1 MLGTWQS
8 VALVDL
14 NQGNPRRSPRLSFL
28 PGQRRPVGWCPV
40 QTHEIRKRFL
50 DHFVNAGHTEVPSA
64 SVILDDPN
72 LLFVNAGMVQ
82 FVPFFLG
89 QRTAPYTTATSIQK
103 CIRTPDIDEVGITT
117 RHNTFFQMAGN
128 FSFGDYFKRGAIE
141 LAWTLLTNPV
151 SEGGY
156 GFDPERLWATVF
168 YDDDE
173 AVALWQ
179 EVAGLPPERIQ
190 RRGMADNYWSMGI
203 PGPCGP
209 CSEIY
214 YDRGPEYGVEGGP
227 EADENRYIEIWN
239 LVFMQNERGE
249 GTSKD
254 DFEILGPLPRQNIDT
269 GMGVERIACLL
280 QGVDNVYETDLLRP
294 VIDTVEQYAPRGYG
308 QGNGTDDIRYRV
320 IADHTRTAAIIIAD
334 GVTPSNEGRGYV
346 LRRLLRRIIRSAKL
360 LGIEAPIVG
369 ELMATVRDA
378 MGPSYPELV
387 TDFDRISRIA
397 VAEET
402 AFNRTLASGS
412 KLFED
417 AATATRSSGKTQL
430 AGSDAFALHDTYGF
444 PIELTLE
451 MAAEA
456 GLSVD
461 ELGFRE
467 LMAEQRRRAK
477 ADAAA
482 RKHAHADLSAFREL
496 VDAGPTEFTGFD
508 ELSSE
513 ARILGIFVDGKR
525 VPVVAHHAPGDT
537 ELRVEI
543 VLDRT
548 PLYAESGGQIADAGW
563 ITGTGGSQSAKAAV
577 TDVQKIAK
585 SLWVHR
591 VNVESGEFVEG
602 DTIVAAVDPH
612 WRRGATQGHSGTHMV
627 HAALRQVLGPNAVQA
642 GSLNRPGYLRFDFN
656 SQSALTEEQR
666 NQVEE
671 VSNEAV
677 QADYPVNTFLT
688 GLEKAKAMGAMA
700 MFGEQ
705 YPDEVRVVEIG
716 GPFSLE
722 LCGGTH
728 VNNSAQIGPITI
740 LGESSVGSG
749 VRRVEAYV
757 GLDSFRHLS
766 KERALMAGLASSLKV
781 PSDEVPAR
789 VAILVEKLKT
799 AEKELERVRLNAARS
814 GAADAAGT
822 AEQIGT
828 VRLVAQRM
836 ASGMSA
842 GDLRSLV
849 GDIKSR
855 LGSDPGV
862 VVLIAEADSENGPT
876 VPFVVAAN
884 QAAQDAGVR
893 ANELVQCVSTAVGGR
908 GGGKPDL
915 AQGSGKDAA
924 GIEAALA
931 AVRAELARG

>member
-1 MLGTWQS
+1 L
-8 VALVDL
+8 
-14 NQGNPRRSPRLSFL
+14 
-28 PGQRRPVGWCPV
+28 
-40 QTHEIRKRFL
+40 QTHEIRKRFT
-50 DHFVNAGHTEVPSA
+50 DHFVKAGHTEVPSA

-82 FVPFFLG
+82 FVPYFLG
-89 QRTAPYTTATSIQK
+89 QRTPPYTTATSIQK
-103 CIRTPDIDEVGITT
+103 CIRTPDIDEVGVTT

-128 FSFGDYFKRGAIE
+128 FSFGDYFKRRAIE

-156 GFDPERLWATVF
+156 GFDPQRLWATVF

-173 AVALWQ
+173 AVQLWQ

-214 YDRGPEYGVEGGP
+214 YDRGPEYGVAGGP
-227 EADENRYIEIWN
+227 EANEDRYIEIWN

-249 GTSKD
+249 GTSKE
-254 DFEILGPLPRQNIDT
+254 DFEILGPLPRRNIDT
-269 GMGVERIACLL
+269 GMGIERIACLL

-294 VIDTVEQYAPRGYG
+294 VIDAAARHTSRGYG
-308 QGNGTDDIRYRV
+308 RGSATDDVRYRV
-320 IADHTRTAAIIIAD
+320 IADHSRTAAVIIAD

-346 LRRLLRRIIRSAKL
+346 LRRLLRRIIRAAKL
-360 LGIEAPIVG
+360 LGIERPIVG
-369 ELMATVRDA
+369 ELMETVRDA

-387 TDFDRISRIA
+387 TDFDRINRIA

-417 AATATRSSGKTQL
+417 AAAATRS
-430 AGSDAFALHDTYGF
+430 AGRTELPGAQAFALHDTYGF

-482 RKHAHADLSAFREL
+482 RKHAHADLTAFREL

-508 ELSSE
+508 ELSSQ

-525 VPVVAHHAPGDT
+525 VPVAAHHPRVHSET
-537 ELRVEI
+537 VPPERVEI

-548 PLYAESGGQIADAGW
+548 PLYAESGGQIADAGH
-563 ITGTGGSQSAKAAV
+563 ITGTGAGESARAAV

-585 SLWVHR
+585 TLWVHR

-602 DTIVAAVDPH
+602 DTVLAAVDPE

-656 SQSALTEEQR
+656 SQGPLTDEQR
-666 NQVEE
+666 NRVEE
-671 VSNEAV
+671 VANEAV
-677 QADYPVNTFLT
+677 QADFPVNTFLT
-688 GLEKAKAMGAMA
+688 GLDKAKAMGAMA

-728 VNNSAQIGPITI
+728 VHNSAQIGPITI
-740 LGESSVGSG
+740 LGEASVGSG

-757 GLDSFRHLS
+757 GLDSFRHLA

-789 VAILVEKLKT
+789 VATLVERLRS
-799 AEKELERVRLNAARS
+799 AEKELERVRLSAARAAAGNAA
-814 GAADAAGT
+814 AT
-822 AEQIGT
+822 AEQVGK

-836 ASGMSA
+836 AAGMTA
-842 GDLRSLV
+842 ADLRSLV
-849 GDIKSR
+849 GDIR
-855 LGSDPGV
+855 GRFGSDPGV
-862 VVLIAEADSENGPT
+862 VVLLAEGADGG

-884 QAAQDAGVR
+884 QAAQDAGIR
-893 ANELVQCVSTAVGGR
+893 ANDLVADVAAAVGGR
-908 GGGKPDL
+908 GGGKADL
-915 AQGSGKDAA
+915 AQGSGKDPS

-931 AVRAELARG
+931 AVRAELAGN

>member
-1 MLGTWQS
+1 
-8 VALVDL
+8 
-14 NQGNPRRSPRLSFL
+14 
-28 PGQRRPVGWCPV
+28 V

-82 FVPFFLG
+82 FVPYFLG
-89 QRTAPYTTATSIQK
+89 QRTPPYPTATSIQK

-128 FSFGDYFKRGAIE
+128 FSFGDYFKREAIE
-141 LAWTLLTNPV
+141 LAWTLLTRKV
-151 SEGGY
+151 DDGGY
-156 GFDPERLWATVF
+156 GFDPEKLWATVYF
-168 YDDDE
+168 DDDE
-173 AVALWQ
+173 AVQLWR
-179 EVAGLPPERIQ
+179 EIADLPVERIQ

-209 CSEIY
+209 SSEIY
-214 YDRGPEYGVEGGP
+214 YDRGPEFGIDGGP
-227 EADENRYIEIWN
+227 EANEDRYIEIWN

-254 DFEILGPLPRQNIDT
+254 DFEILGPLPRKNIDT
-269 GMGVERIACLL
+269 GMGVERVAFLL
-280 QGVDNVYETDLLRP
+280 QGVANVYETDLLRP
-294 VIDTVEQYAPRGYG
+294 AIDAVVRRAPRGYDV
-308 QGNGTDDIRYRV
+308 GNHADDVRYRI
-320 IADHTRTAAIIIAD
+320 IADHSRTAAILIGD
-334 GVTPSNEGRGYV
+334 GVSPGNDGRGYV
-346 LRRLLRRIIRSAKL
+346 LRRLLRRVIRSAKL
-360 LGIEAPIVG
+360 LDIDGPIVG

-387 TDFDRISRIA
+387 ADFDRINRIA

-402 AFNRTLASGS
+402 AFNRTLQSGS
-412 KLFED
+412 RLFEEV
-417 AATATRSSGKTQL
+417 AGATKSSGATVL
-430 AGSDAFALHDTYGF
+430 SGSDAFTLHDTYGF

-456 GLSVD
+456 GLQVD

-482 RKHAHADLSAFREL
+482 RKHAHADLTAYREL

-508 ELSSE
+508 ELTSQ

-525 VPVVAHHAPGDT
+525 VPVIAHGAEGPAESAGSD
-537 ELRVEI
+537 RVEL

-548 PLYAESGGQIADAGW
+548 PLYAESGGQIADEGT
-563 ITGTGGSQSAKAAV
+563 ITGTGAGKSAKAAV

-585 SLWVHR
+585 TLWVHR

-602 DTIVAAVDPH
+602 DTVVAAVNPD
-612 WRRGATQGHSGTHMV
+612 WRKGATQGHSGTHMV

-656 SQSALTEEQR
+656 RQGALSAEQLS
-666 NQVEE
+666 QVEE
-671 VSNEAV
+671 VTNEAV
-677 QADYPVNTFLT
+677 QADFEVHTFLEQ
-688 GLEKAKAMGAMA
+688 LDKAKAMGAMA
-700 MFGEQ
+700 MFGEA

-728 VNNSAQIGPITI
+728 VHNSAQIGPVSI

-757 GLDSFRHLS
+757 GLESFKHLA

-789 VAILVEKLKT
+789 VANLVERLKV
-799 AEKELERVRLNAARS
+799 AEKEIERNRLANARAAAANAAS
-814 GAADAAGT
+814 DAEHVGN
-822 AEQIGT
+822 

-836 ASGMSA
+836 SA
-842 GDLRSLV
+842 GMTGADLRSLV
-849 GDIKSR
+849 GDIRGK
-855 LGSDPGV
+855 LGNDPAV
-862 VVLIAEADSENGPT
+862 VALIAEGEDNS
-876 VPFVVAAN
+876 VPYAVAAN
-884 QAAQDAGVR
+884 PAAQDLGLR
-893 ANELVQCVSTAVGGR
+893 ANDLVKQLAAAVDGR
-908 GGGKPDL
+908 GGGKADL
-915 AQGSGKDAA
+915 AQGSGKDAS
-924 GIEAALA
+924 GIDAALD
-931 AVRAELARG
+931 AVRAEIARIS

>member
-1 MLGTWQS
+1 
-8 VALVDL
+8 
-14 NQGNPRRSPRLSFL
+14 
-28 PGQRRPVGWCPV
+28 V

-89 QRTAPYTTATSIQK
+89 QRTPPYDTAVSIQK

-128 FSFGDYFKRGAIE
+128 FSFGDYFKRRAIE
-141 LAWTLLTNPV
+141 LAWGLLTSPV
-151 SEGGY
+151 AEGGY
-156 GFDPERLWATVF
+156 GMDPERLWATVF

-214 YDRGPEYGVEGGP
+214 YDRGPDYGVEGGP
-227 EADENRYIEIWN
+227 EANEDRYIEIWN

-249 GTSKD
+249 GTSKSE
-254 DFEILGPLPRQNIDT
+254 FEILGPLPRQNIDT

-280 QGVDNVYETDLLRP
+280 QGVDNVYEIDLLRP
-294 VIDTVEQYAPRGYG
+294 MIDKVAESAPRGYG
-308 QGNGTDDIRYRV
+308 AGNAADDVRYRV
-320 IADHTRTAAIIIAD
+320 IADHTRTAAIIIGD

-346 LRRLLRRIIRSAKL
+346 LRRLLRRIVRSAKL
-360 LGIEAPIVG
+360 LGIDIPIVG
-369 ELMATVRDA
+369 DLMACVRDA

-387 TDFDRISRIA
+387 TDFDRINRIA

-402 AFNRTLASGS
+402 AFNRTLVAGS
-412 KLFED
+412 RLFSD
-417 AATATRSSGKTQL
+417 AAATTKSAGKTVL
-430 AGSDAFALHDTYGF
+430 GGSEAFALHDTYGF

-456 GLSVD
+456 GLTVD

-482 RKHAHADLSAFREL
+482 RKHAHADLSAFRDL

-508 ELSSE
+508 ELTSQ

-525 VPVVAHHAPGDT
+525 VPVVAHHPREHSEAAPP
-537 ELRVEI
+537 ERVEI

-548 PLYAESGGQIADAGW
+548 PLYAESGGQLADVGTL
-563 ITGTGGSQSAKAAV
+563 TGTGTSGSAKAAV

-591 VNVESGEFVEG
+591 INVESGEFVEG
-602 DTIVAAVDPH
+602 DTVSASVDPK
-612 WRRGATQGHSGTHMV
+612 WRHGSTQGHSGTHLV

-656 SQSALTEEQR
+656 WQGALSEEQR
-666 NQVEE
+666 NQIEE
-671 VSNEAV
+671 VTNEAV
-677 QADYPVNTFLT
+677 EADFAVNTFST

-700 MFGEQ
+700 LFGEQ

-716 GPFSLE
+716 GPFSIE

-728 VNNSAQIGPITI
+728 VRSSAQVGPVTI
-740 LGESSVGSG
+740 LGESSVGAG
-749 VRRVEAYV
+749 VRRVEAFV
-757 GLDSFRHLS
+757 GLDSFRHLAR
-766 KERALMAGLASSLKV
+766 ERALMAGLAATLKV
-781 PSDEVPAR
+781 PSEEVPGR
-789 VAILVEKLKT
+789 VAALVERLKV
-799 AEKELERVRLNAARS
+799 AEKELERSRLASARAA
-814 GAADAAGT
+814 AADAAAT
-822 AEQIGT
+822 AEQVGR
-828 VRLVAQRM
+828 VQLVAHRM
-836 ASGMSA
+836 PAGMTGA
-842 GDLRSLV
+842 DLRSLV
-849 GDIKSR
+849 GDIRGR
-855 LGSDPGV
+855 LGSAPGV
-862 VVLIAEADSENGPT
+862 VVLIADAADGGGEPS
-876 VPFVVAAN
+876 VPFVVATN
-884 QAAQDAGVR
+884 QAAQDAGVLASDLAR
-893 ANELVQCVSTAVGGR
+893 PLAAAVAGR
-908 GGGKPDL
+908 GGGKADL
-915 AQGSGKDAA
+915 AQGSGTDPG
-924 GIEAALA
+924 GIGAALE

>member
-1 MLGTWQS
+1 M
-8 VALVDL
+8 
-14 NQGNPRRSPRLSFL
+14 
-28 PGQRRPVGWCPV
+28 

-50 DHFVNAGHTEVPSA
+50 DHFVKAGHTEVPSA

-82 FVPFFLG
+82 FVPYFLG
-89 QRTAPYTTATSIQK
+89 ARTPPYPTATSIQK

-128 FSFGDYFKRGAIE
+128 FSFGDYFKRRAIE
-141 LAWTLLTNPV
+141 LAWTLLTNAV

-156 GFDPERLWATVF
+156 GLDPERIWTTVYF
-168 YDDDE
+168 DDDE
-173 AVALWQ
+173 AVQLWQ
-179 EVAGLPPERIQ
+179 EIAGLPVERIQ
-190 RRGMADNYWSMGI
+190 RRGMEDNYWSMGI

-209 CSEIY
+209 SSEIY
-214 YDRGPEYGVEGGP
+214 YDRGEEFGVGGGP
-227 EADENRYIEIWN
+227 VANEDRFIEIWN

-249 GTSKD
+249 GTGKT
-254 DFEILGPLPRQNIDT
+254 DFEILGPLPRKNIDT
-269 GMGVERIACLL
+269 GMGVERVAFIL
-280 QGVDNVYETDLLRP
+280 QGVHNVYETDLLRP
-294 VIDTVEQYAPRGYG
+294 VIDTVAARAPRGYDVG
-308 QGNGTDDIRYRV
+308 DHEDDVRYRV
-320 IADHTRTAAIIIAD
+320 IADHSRTAAILIGD
-334 GVTPSNEGRGYV
+334 GVTPGNDGRGYV
-346 LRRLLRRIIRSAKL
+346 LRRLLRRVIRSAKL
-360 LGIEAPIVG
+360 LDIEGPIVG
-369 ELMATVRDA
+369 DLMSTVRDA

-387 TDFDRISRIA
+387 DDFDRIRRIA

-402 AFNRTLASGS
+402 AFNRTLVAGS
-412 KLFED
+412 KLFDEVAGTTK
-417 AATATRSSGKTQL
+417 AAGAKSIS
-430 AGSDAFALHDTYGF
+430 GSDAFTLHDTYGF

-456 GLSVD
+456 GLQVD
-461 ELGFRE
+461 EIGFRE

-482 RKHAHADLSAFREL
+482 RKHAHADLSAYREL

-525 VPVVAHHAPGDT
+525 VPVVAHGTDGAQQV
-537 ELRVEI
+537 EL

-548 PLYAESGGQIADAGW
+548 PLYAESGGQIADEGT
-563 ITGTGGSQSAKAAV
+563 ISGTGTGESARAAV

-585 SLWVHR
+585 TLWVHR

-602 DTIVAAVDPH
+602 DTVVAAVDPD

-656 SQSALTEEQR
+656 WQGALSDEQR
-666 NQVEE
+666 TQVEE
-671 VSNEAV
+671 VTNQAV
-677 QADYPVNTFLT
+677 QADFEVHTFT
-688 GLEKAKAMGAMA
+688 EQLEKAKAMGAMA
-700 MFGEQ
+700 MFGEA
-705 YPDEVRVVEIG
+705 YPDRVRVVEIG

-728 VNNSAQIGPITI
+728 VHNSAQIGPVTI

-757 GLDSFRHLS
+757 GLDSFRHLA

-781 PSDEVPAR
+781 PSEEVPAR
-789 VAILVEKLKT
+789 VAGLVERLKA
-799 AEKELERVRLNAARS
+799 AEKELERVRLAGARAAATNAAA
-814 GAADAAGT
+814 GA
-822 AEQIGT
+822 ERIGN
-828 VRLVAQRM
+828 VRVVAQRM
-836 ASGMSA
+836 SAGMTA

-849 GDIKSR
+849 GDIRGK
-855 LGSDPGV
+855 LGSEPAV
-862 VVLIAEADSENGPT
+862 VALIAEGEGGS
-876 VPFVVAAN
+876 VPYAVAAN
-884 QAAQDAGVR
+884 PAAQDLGIR
-893 ANELVQCVSTAVGGR
+893 ANDLIKQLAATVDGR

-915 AQGSGKDAA
+915 AQGSGKDPSR
-924 GIEAALA
+924 IDAALEA
-931 AVRAELARG
+931 IRSEIARVG

>member
-1 MLGTWQS
+1 M
-8 VALVDL
+8 
-14 NQGNPRRSPRLSFL
+14 
-28 PGQRRPVGWCPV
+28 

-50 DHFVNAGHTEVPSA
+50 DHFVDAGHTEVSSA

-89 QRTAPYTTATSIQK
+89 QRTPPYGTAVSIQK

-128 FSFGDYFKRGAIE
+128 FSFGDYFKRRAIE
-141 LAWTLLTNPV
+141 LAWSLLTKPV
-151 SEGGY
+151 AEGGY

-173 AVALWQ
+173 AVQLWQ

-214 YDRGPEYGVEGGP
+214 YDRGPDYGIEGGP
-227 EADENRYIEIWN
+227 EANEDRYIEIWN

-249 GTSKD
+249 GTSKE

-280 QGVDNVYETDLLRP
+280 QDVDNVYETDLMRP
-294 VIDTVEQYAPRGYG
+294 VIDKVAEHAPRGYG
-308 QGNGTDDIRYRV
+308 RGNAADDVRYRV
-320 IADHTRTAAIIIAD
+320 IADHTRTAAVIIGD

-346 LRRLLRRIIRSAKL
+346 LRRLLRRIVRAAKL
-360 LGIEAPIVG
+360 LGIERPIVG
-369 ELMATVRDA
+369 ELMETVRDA
-378 MGPSYPELV
+378 MSPSYPELAA
-387 TDFDRISRIA
+387 DFDRINRIA
-397 VAEET
+397 IAEEA

-412 KLFED
+412 KLFEE
-417 AATATRSSGKTQL
+417 AASATRSAGNTML
-430 AGSDAFALHDTYGF
+430 GGSDAFTLHDTYGF

-456 GLSVD
+456 GLTVD

-477 ADAAA
+477 ADAVA

-508 ELSSE
+508 ELTSQ

-525 VPVVAHHAPGDT
+525 VPVVAHHARVHSESVPP
-537 ELRVEI
+537 ERVEI

-548 PLYAESGGQIADAGW
+548 PLYAESGGQIADIGW
-563 ITGTGGSQSAKAAV
+563 ITGTGSGESAKAAV
-577 TDVQKIAK
+577 TDVQKIGK
-585 SLWVHR
+585 TLWVHR

-602 DTIVAAVDPH
+602 DTISASVDPG

-627 HAALRQVLGPNAVQA
+627 HAALRQVLGPSAVQA

-671 VSNEAV
+671 VANEAV
-677 QADYPVNTFLT
+677 QADFPVNTFTTELD
-688 GLEKAKAMGAMA
+688 KAKAMGAMA

-705 YPDEVRVVEIG
+705 YPERVRVVEIG

-728 VNNSAQIGPITI
+728 VHNSAQIGPIAI
-740 LGESSVGSG
+740 LSESSVGSG

-757 GLDSFRHLS
+757 GLDSFRHLA

-781 PSDEVPAR
+781 PSEEVPAR
-789 VAILVEKLKT
+789 VATLVDRLKA
-799 AEKELERVRLNAARS
+799 AEKELDRARLASARASAGNAAA
-814 GAADAAGT
+814 GAELVGK
-822 AEQIGT
+822 
-828 VRLVAQRM
+828 VRLVAKQM
-836 ASGMSA
+836 PAGMTA
-842 GDLRSLV
+842 ADLRSLV
-849 GDIKSR
+849 GDIRGR
-855 LGSDPGV
+855 LSSDPGV
-862 VVLIAEADSENGPT
+862 VVLIAEGPAGDDGPS
-876 VPFVVAAN
+876 VPFVVATN
-884 QAAQDAGVR
+884 DAAQGAGVR
-893 ANELVQCVSTAVGGR
+893 ANELIGVLAATVGGR
-908 GGGKPDL
+908 GGGKADL
-915 AQGSGKDAA
+915 AQGSGKDPA
-924 GIEAALA
+924 GIDAALA
-931 AVRAELARG
+931 AVRAELAQL

>member
-1 MLGTWQS
+1 M
-8 VALVDL
+8 
-14 NQGNPRRSPRLSFL
+14 
-28 PGQRRPVGWCPV
+28 

-50 DHFVNAGHTEVPSA
+50 DHFVKAGHTEVPSA

-82 FVPFFLG
+82 FVPYFLG
-89 QRTAPYTTATSIQK
+89 QRTPPWNRATSIQK

-151 SEGGY
+151 EEGGY
-156 GFDPERLWATVF
+156 GFDPERLWATV
-168 YDDDE
+168 YLDDDE
-173 AVALWQ
+173 AIGLWQ
-179 EVAGLPPERIQ
+179 EVAGLPAERIQ

-209 CSEIY
+209 SSEIY

-227 EADENRYIEIWN
+227 EANEDRYIEIWN

-249 GTSKD
+249 GTSKE
-254 DFEILGPLPRQNIDT
+254 DFEILGPLPRKNIDT
-269 GMGVERIACLL
+269 GMGIERVACLL

-294 VIDTVEQYAPRGYG
+294 VIDKVAAVAPRGYG
-308 QGNGTDDIRYRV
+308 AGNHDDDVRYRI

-334 GVTPSNEGRGYV
+334 GVSPGNEGRGYV
-346 LRRLLRRIIRSAKL
+346 LRRLLRRIIRAAKL
-360 LGIEAPIVG
+360 LGVEQPVMGDLI
-369 ELMATVRDA
+369 ATVRDA

-387 TDFDRISRIA
+387 TDFERINRIA

-417 AATATRSSGKTQL
+417 AARATKKSGATVL
-430 AGSDAFALHDTYGF
+430 SGSDAFTLHDTYGF
-444 PIELTLE
+444 PIDLTLE

-461 ELGFRE
+461 QEGFRT
-467 LMAEQRRRAK
+467 LMAEQRQRAK

-482 RKHAHADLSAFREL
+482 RKQAHTDLSAYREL

-508 ELSSE
+508 ELTSE
-513 ARILGIFVDGKR
+513 ATILGIFVDGKR
-525 VPVVAHHAPGDT
+525 VPVVSHDGLEADWV
-537 ELRVEI
+537 ELI
-543 VLDRT
+543 LDRT
-548 PLYAESGGQIADAGW
+548 PFYAEAGGQIADEGT
-563 ITGTGGSQSAKAAV
+563 ISGTGASGTARAAV
-577 TDVQKIAK
+577 TDVQKIART
-585 SLWVHR
+585 LWAHR

-602 DTIVAAVDPH
+602 DTVTAAVDPK

-627 HAALRQVLGPNAVQA
+627 HAALREVLGPNAVQA

-656 SQSALTEEQR
+656 WQGPLSDDQR
-666 NQVEE
+666 TQIEE
-671 VSNEAV
+671 VTNQAV
-677 QADYPVNTFLT
+677 EADYEVHTFVT
-688 GLEKAKAMGAMA
+688 ELEKAKAMGAMA
-700 MFGEQ
+700 MFGER
-705 YPDEVRVVEIG
+705 YPDQVRVVEIG

-728 VNNSAQIGPITI
+728 VHNSAQIGPVTI

-757 GLDSFRHLS
+757 GLDSFRHLA

-781 PSDEVPAR
+781 PSEEVPAR
-789 VAILVEKLKT
+789 VANLVERLKA
-799 AEKELERVRLNAARS
+799 AEKELDRMRLANARAAAVNAVA
-814 GAADAAGT
+814 GAETVGK
-822 AEQIGT
+822 

-836 ASGMSA
+836 SGGMSA
-842 GDLRSLV
+842 NDLRSLV
-849 GDIKSR
+849 GDIRGK
-855 LGSDPGV
+855 LGSEPAV
-862 VVLIAEADSENGPT
+862 VALIAEGENDA
-876 VPFVVAAN
+876 VPFVVAVN
-884 QAAQDAGVR
+884 PAAQDLGLR
-893 ANELVQCVSTAVGGR
+893 ANDLVKQFAAPVNGR
-908 GGGKPDL
+908 GGGKADL
-915 AQGSGKDAA
+915 AQGSGKGAA
-924 GIEAALA
+924 GIDAALA
-931 AVRAELARG
+931 ALRAEIGRS

>member
-1 MLGTWQS
+1 M
-8 VALVDL
+8 
-14 NQGNPRRSPRLSFL
+14 
-28 PGQRRPVGWCPV
+28 

-50 DHFVNAGHTEVPSA
+50 DHFVKAGHTEVPSA

-82 FVPFFLG
+82 FVPYFLG
-89 QRTAPYTTATSIQK
+89 QRTPSYATATSIQK

-128 FSFGDYFKRGAIE
+128 FSFGDYFKARAIE
-141 LAWTLLTNPV
+141 LAWTLLTNSV
-151 SEGGY
+151 EEGGY

-173 AVALWQ
+173 AEQLWQ
-179 EVAGLPPERIQ
+179 DIAGLPPERIQ

-254 DFEILGPLPRQNIDT
+254 DFEILGPLPRKNIDT

-280 QGVDNVYETDLLRP
+280 QNVDNVYETDLLRP
-294 VIDTVEQYAPRGYG
+294 VIDKVAEYAPRGYG
-308 QGNGTDDIRYRV
+308 TGSPAGAGGPAISSLDDVRYRV
-320 IADHTRTAAIIIAD
+320 IADHSRTAAIIIGD
-334 GVTPSNEGRGYV
+334 GVTPGNEGRGYV
-346 LRRLLRRIIRSAKL
+346 LRRLLRRIIRAAKL
-360 LGIEAPIVG
+360 LGVERPIMA
-369 ELMATVRDA
+369 ELMVVVRDA

-387 TDFDRISRIA
+387 TDFDRIQRIA

-412 KLFED
+412 KLFEE
-417 AATATRSSGKTQL
+417 AAAATRSAGKSVL
-430 AGSDAFALHDTYGF
+430 GGSEAFALHDTYGF

-508 ELSSE
+508 ELSSQ

-525 VPVVAHHAPGDT
+525 VPVVAHRP
-537 ELRVEI
+537 RVHSETPPPERIEI

-563 ITGTGGSQSAKAAV
+563 ISGTGGSGAAKAAV

-585 SLWVHR
+585 TLWVHR
-591 VNVESGEFVEG
+591 VNVESGEFIEG
-602 DTIVAAVDPH
+602 DTVTAAVDPE
-612 WRRGATQGHSGTHMV
+612 WRRGATQGHSGTHMI

-656 SQSALTEEQR
+656 SQGALSEEQR

-671 VSNEAV
+671 VANEAV
-677 QADYPVNTFLT
+677 QADFPVNTFLT

-728 VNNSAQIGPITI
+728 VRNSAQIGPITI

-757 GLDSFRHLS
+757 GLDSFRHLA
-766 KERALMAGLASSLKV
+766 KERALMAGLATTLKV

-789 VAILVEKLKT
+789 VATLVDRLKA
-799 AEKELERVRLNAARS
+799 AEKELDRMRLSTARAAS
-814 GAADAAGT
+814 ADAAAG
-822 AEQIGT
+822 AELVGK

-836 ASGMSA
+836 SAGMNA

-849 GDIKSR
+849 GDIRGKM
-855 LGSDPGV
+855 GAEPAV
-862 VVLIAEADSENGPT
+862 VVLIAEGTDADGAET

-884 QAAQDAGVR
+884 PAAQDIGVR
-893 ANELVQCVSTAVGGR
+893 ANELIKQISSAVDGR
-908 GGGKPDL
+908 GGGKADL
-915 AQGSGKDAA
+915 AQGSGKNPAGIDAA
-924 GIEAALA
+924 LG
-931 AVRAELARG
+931 AVRAEIARS

>member
-1 MLGTWQS
+1 M
-8 VALVDL
+8 
-14 NQGNPRRSPRLSFL
+14 
-28 PGQRRPVGWCPV
+28 
-40 QTHEIRKRFL
+40 QTHEIRKRFT
-50 DHFVNAGHTEVPSA
+50 DHFVKAGHTEVPSA

-82 FVPFFLG
+82 FVPYFLG
-89 QRTAPYTTATSIQK
+89 QRTPPYTTATSIQK
-103 CIRTPDIDEVGITT
+103 CIRTPDIDEVGVTT

-128 FSFGDYFKRGAIE
+128 FSFGDYFKRRAIE

-173 AVALWQ
+173 AVKLWQ
-179 EVAGLPPERIQ
+179 EVAGLPSERIQ

-214 YDRGPEYGVEGGP
+214 YDRGPEYGVAGGP
-227 EADENRYIEIWN
+227 EANEDRYIEIWN

-249 GTSKD
+249 GTSKE

-269 GMGVERIACLL
+269 GMGIERIACLL

-294 VIDTVEQYAPRGYG
+294 VIDAAARHTSRGYG
-308 QGNGTDDIRYRV
+308 RGSATDDVRYRV
-320 IADHTRTAAIIIAD
+320 IADHSRTAAIIIAD

-346 LRRLLRRIIRSAKL
+346 LRRLLRRIIRAAKL
-360 LGIEAPIVG
+360 LGIERPIVG
-369 ELMATVRDA
+369 ELMETVRDA

-387 TDFDRISRIA
+387 TDFDRINRIA

-417 AATATRSSGKTQL
+417 AAAATRS
-430 AGSDAFALHDTYGF
+430 AGRTELPGAQAFALHDTYGF

-482 RKHAHADLSAFREL
+482 RKHAHADLTAFREL

-508 ELSSE
+508 ELSSQ

-525 VPVVAHHAPGDT
+525 VPVAAHHPRVHSETVPA
-537 ELRVEI
+537 ERVEI

-548 PLYAESGGQIADAGW
+548 PLYAESGGQIADAGH
-563 ITGTGGSQSAKAAV
+563 ITGTGAGESARAAV

-585 SLWVHR
+585 TLWVHR

-602 DTIVAAVDPH
+602 DTVIAAVDPE

-656 SQSALTEEQR
+656 SQGPLTDEQR
-666 NQVEE
+666 NRVEE
-671 VSNEAV
+671 VANEAV
-677 QADYPVNTFLT
+677 QADFPVNTFLT
-688 GLEKAKAMGAMA
+688 GLDKAKAMGAMA

-728 VNNSAQIGPITI
+728 VHNSAQIGPITI
-740 LGESSVGSG
+740 LGEASVGSG

-757 GLDSFRHLS
+757 GLDSFRHLA

-789 VAILVEKLKT
+789 VATLVERLRS
-799 AEKELERVRLNAARS
+799 AEKELERVRLSAARAAAGNAAS
-814 GAADAAGT
+814 T
-822 AEQIGT
+822 AEQVGK

-836 ASGMSA
+836 AAGMTA
-842 GDLRSLV
+842 ADLRSLV
-849 GDIKSR
+849 GDIR
-855 LGSDPGV
+855 GRFGSDPGV
-862 VVLIAEADSENGPT
+862 VVLLAEGADGG

-893 ANELVQCVSTAVGGR
+893 ANDLVTAVAAAVGGR
-908 GGGKPDL
+908 GGGKADL
-915 AQGSGKDAA
+915 AQGSGRDPS

-931 AVRAELARG
+931 AVRAELARD

>member
-1 MLGTWQS
+1 M
-8 VALVDL
+8 
-14 NQGNPRRSPRLSFL
+14 
-28 PGQRRPVGWCPV
+28 

-89 QRTAPYTTATSIQK
+89 QRTPPYPTATSIQK

-128 FSFGDYFKRGAIE
+128 FSFGDYFKREAIE
-141 LAWTLLTNPV
+141 LAWTLLTNEV
-151 SEGGY
+151 GDGGY
-156 GFDPERLWATVF
+156 GLDPEKIWATVYF
-168 YDDDE
+168 DDDE
-173 AVALWQ
+173 AVQLWR
-179 EVAGLPPERIQ
+179 EIAGLPVERIQ

-209 CSEIY
+209 SSEIY
-214 YDRGPEYGVEGGP
+214 YDRGPEFGVEGGP
-227 EADENRYIEIWN
+227 EANEDRYIEIWN

-249 GTSKD
+249 GVSKE
-254 DFEILGPLPRQNIDT
+254 DFEILGSLPRKNIDT
-269 GMGVERIACLL
+269 GMGVERVAFLL
-280 QGVDNVYETDLLRP
+280 QGVHNVYETDLLRP
-294 VIDTVEQYAPRGYG
+294 VIDTVAGRAPRPYG
-308 QGNGTDDIRYRV
+308 NHGTPEDDVRYRI
-320 IADHTRTAAIIIAD
+320 IADHSRTAAILIGD
-334 GVTPSNEGRGYV
+334 GVSPGNDGRGYV
-346 LRRLLRRIIRSAKL
+346 LRRLLRRVIRSAKL
-360 LGIEAPIVG
+360 LDIEGPIVG

-387 TDFDRISRIA
+387 ADFDRINRIA

-402 AFNRTLASGS
+402 AFNRTLQSGS
-412 KLFED
+412 RLFED
-417 AATATRSSGKTQL
+417 VAGVTKASGATVLS
-430 AGSDAFALHDTYGF
+430 GSDAFTLHDTYGF

-456 GLSVD
+456 GLKVD

-467 LMAEQRRRAK
+467 LMAGQRRRAK

-482 RKHAHADLSAFREL
+482 RKHAHADLSAYREL

-508 ELSSE
+508 ELTSQ

-525 VPVVAHHAPGDT
+525 VPVVAHGT
-537 ELRVEI
+537 EESAGADRVEL

-548 PLYAESGGQIADAGW
+548 PLYAESGGQVADTGT
-563 ITGTGGSQSAKAAV
+563 ITGTGAGESAKAAV

-585 SLWVHR
+585 TLWVHR

-602 DTIVAAVDPH
+602 DTVVAAVEPG
-612 WRRGATQGHSGTHMV
+612 WRKGATQGHSGTHMV

-656 SQSALTEEQR
+656 WQGPLSDEQHT
-666 NQVEE
+666 QIEE
-671 VSNEAV
+671 VTNEAV
-677 QADYPVNTFLT
+677 QADFEVHTFLEP
-688 GLEKAKAMGAMA
+688 LEKARAMGAMA
-700 MFGEQ
+700 MFGEA

-728 VNNSAQIGPITI
+728 VHNSAQIGPVTI
-740 LGESSVGSG
+740 FGESSVGSG
-749 VRRVEAYV
+749 VRRVEAFV
-757 GLDSFRHLS
+757 GLESFKHLA

-789 VAILVEKLKT
+789 VANLVERLKA
-799 AEKELERVRLNAARS
+799 AEKEIERNRLSDARAAAANAAA
-814 GAADAAGT
+814 GA
-822 AEQIGT
+822 QRIGN
-828 VRLVAQRM
+828 VRVVAQRM
-836 ASGMSA
+836 SAGMTA

-849 GDIKSR
+849 GDLRGK
-855 LGSDPGV
+855 LGDDPAV
-862 VVLIAEADSENGPT
+862 VALIAEGDGDS
-876 VPFVVAAN
+876 VPYAVAAN
-884 QAAQDAGVR
+884 TAAQDLGIR
-893 ANELVQCVSTAVGGR
+893 ANDLVKQLAAAVDGR
-908 GGGKPDL
+908 GGGKADL
-915 AQGSGKDAA
+915 AQGSGKNPAGIDAA
-924 GIEAALA
+924 LE
-931 AVRAELARG
+931 AVRAEIKRVS